1 MILSARRKLI
11 INESKSLEKAL
22 KMIQKNNQK
31 ILFVT
36 NRENKLIGSLTDGD
50 VRRAL
55 IKNIKVKKISDIMNK
70 NPFSVNQDTKSID
83 KKNKTPL
90 IET

>member
-1 MILSARRKLI
+1 MILSARKKLI

-36 NRENKLIGSLTDGD
+36 DKENKLIGSLTDGD

-55 IKNIKVKKISDIMNK
+55 IKNIKVKKYQIY
-70 NPFSVNQDTKSID
+70 
-83 KKNKTPL
+83 
-90 IET
+90 E